1 MNSDLKNSVIAITGA
16 GSGVG
21 RCLALE
27 CAKRG
32 SSVAISDINLPNLKV
47 TLAKI
52 DTLYPQTRV
61 IVHELDIANKE
72 AVFQWADD
80 VVAYFGTVNV
90 IINSAGVGLAA
101 SVESTTYEDFEWL
114 MNINFWGAVHGCKG
128 FLPHLKKSS
137 WGHIVNVS
145 SLFGLVGTPNTSA
158 YNSAKFALRGFSE
171 SLRIELMM
179 SQKKIDV
186 SCVHPRGIKTN
197 IANNSRNG
205 AGKMGLDA
213 RLSEQERKIN
223 FNENMAKTTP
233 QQAAKKI
240 VNGII
245 KKQPRILVGPDAK
258 VFDMLQRLLPVKYQN
273 VVARV
278 FG

>member
-1 MNSDLKNSVIAITGA
+1 MNNDLTNSVIAITGA

-32 SSVAISDINLPNLKV
+32 SSVAISDIDLTSLKLTV
-47 TLAKI
+47 AQI
-52 DTLYPQTRV
+52 EARYPHTQV
-61 IVHELDIANKE
+61 LLHELDIANKE

-80 VVAYFGTVNV
+80 VVAHFGKVNV
-90 IINSAGVGLAA
+90 IINNAGVGLSAT
-101 SVESTTYEDFEWL
+101 VESTTYKDFEWL

-171 SLRIELMM
+171 SLRIELIM
-179 SQKKIDV
+179 SKSKVDV
-186 SCVHPRGIKTN
+186 SCVHPGGIKTN
-197 IANNSRNG
+197 IANNSRDG
-205 AGKMGLDA
+205 GEKVGLDA
-213 RLSEQERKIN
+213 RISEQQRKIN
-223 FNENMAKTTP
+223 FNEKMAKTTP
-233 QQAAKKI
+233 ELAAQKI
-240 VNGII
+240 VKGII
-245 KKQPRILVGPDAK
+245 KKQPRILVGTDAK
-258 VFDMLQRLLPVKYQN
+258 MLDILQRFLPVKYQS